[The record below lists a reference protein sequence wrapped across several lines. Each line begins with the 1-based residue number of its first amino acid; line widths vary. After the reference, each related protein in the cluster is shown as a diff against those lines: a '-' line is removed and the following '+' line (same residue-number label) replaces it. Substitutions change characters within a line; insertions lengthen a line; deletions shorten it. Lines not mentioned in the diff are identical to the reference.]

1 MTSPTNKSINIIY
14 KRKLDDMTSPTNK
27 SINIIYKRKL
37 DDMTSPTK
45 NLDETSPIYI
55 NENQMI

>member
-27 SINIIYKRKL
+27 
-37 DDMTSPTK
+37 T
-45 NLDETSPIYI
+45 IYI
-55 NENQMI
+55 NENQMIWPRQQTKQYYL